1 MKATIRFDVT
11 YSGEQIKHTSDFL
24 NLPKNVA
31 AKFPKEAIIEI
42 EGSLIALP
50 FRSTIERN
58 KDGNLRLKLNKLMQ
72 SVVAKSI
79 ANASGKI
86 SIEITKIDN
95 ESETRIPADFQKV
108 LNTRP
113 EAKKVWTSTTSFAKR
128 DWIFWM
134 ITGKKAETRAL
145 RIEKALDM
153 LASGKRRVCCFPGV
167 KWMMEGK

>member
-1 MKATIRFDVT
+1 MKTTIRFDVT
-11 YSGEQIKHTSDFL
+11 CSTERIKHTSVFL
-24 NLPKNVA
+24 NLPKNVT
-31 AKFPKEAIIEI
+31 AKFPKEAVIEI

-58 KDGNLRLKLNKLMQ
+58 KDGNLRLRLNKLMQ
-72 SVVAKSI
+72 GVVTKSI
-79 ANASGKI
+79 ANTSGKI
-86 SIEITKIDN
+86 SIEITKVNN

-108 LNTRP
+108 LNIRT
-113 EAKKVWTSTTSFAKR
+113 EAKKVWTSTTAFAKR

-134 ITGKKAETRAL
+134 ITGKKLETRAL

-153 LASGKRRVCCFPGV
+153 LALGKRRVCCFPGV